1 MSAAQINGDQE
12 FMLISA
18 GALLGWYSD
27 ALSDFEVET
36 IATIAGR
43 WLKHRSQTVLTAA
56 EWAVVE
62 ASVEAMRAVARR
74 PLVEGIAA

>member
-1 MSAAQINGDQE
+1 
-12 FMLISA
+12 MLISA

-43 WLKHRSQTVLTAA
+43 WLEHRSQTVLTAA

-62 ASVEAMRAVARR
+62 ASVEASVEAMRAVARR
-74 PLVEGIAA
+74 PLVERIAA